1 MTRVLTKTKILKK
14 IIIEKTWKFT
24 ICVYRYNIQ
33 LKVKD
38 IISNCKG
45 FEWDEGNSNKNWYLH
60 PVTDGECED
69 VFFNLPLIVAA
80 DAKHSN
86 REKRF
91 YALGRTEN
99 NRWLFVAFTV
109 RENLIRVVSARDMTG
124 REQRKYAE
132 KIKRYSDF

>member
-1 MTRVLTKTKILKK
+1 
-14 IIIEKTWKFT
+14 
-24 ICVYRYNIQ
+24 
-33 LKVKD
+33 VKD

-45 FEWDEGNSNKNWYLH
+45 FEWNEGNSNNNWHLH
-60 PVTDGECED
+60 RVTDGECED
-69 VFFNLPLIVAA
+69 IFFNLPLIVAA

-109 RENLIRVVSARDMTG
+109 RENLIHVVSTRDITG

>member
-1 MTRVLTKTKILKK
+1 M
-14 IIIEKTWKFT
+14 
-24 ICVYRYNIQ
+24 
-33 LKVKD
+33 KD

-45 FEWDEGNSNKNWYLH
+45 FEWNEGNSNKNWHLH
-60 PVTDGECED
+60 RVTDGECED
-69 VFFNLPLIVAA
+69 IFFNLPLIIAA

-109 RENLIRVVSARDMTG
+109 RENLIRVVSARDITR